1 MEKPKKFKVLL
12 VDDEDIF
19 REATAR
25 QLKVRGFVVNT
36 ADSGQAALE
45 LIHSD
50 PPDVVLLDQ
59 QMPTMQG
66 SEVFAAIKQVNP
78 LIEVI
83 MLTGNTSVDDAL
95 ELMKLGTFD
104 YLMKPINIEELLYK
118 IEDAYARKQLN
129 ELQLGSGLSA

>member
-1 MEKPKKFKVLL
+1 MDRKFKVLL

-25 QLKVRGFVVNT
+25 QLRVRGFVVNA
-36 ADSGQAALE
+36 ADSGEAALE
-45 LIHSD
+45 LVHSD

-59 QMPTMQG
+59 QMPGLSG
-66 SEVFAAIKQVNP
+66 SETFAAIKQANP

-83 MLTGNTSVDDAL
+83 MLTGNTAL

-104 YLMKPINIEELLYK
+104 YLMKPVNLEELLYK
-118 IEDAYARKQLN
+118 IEDAYARKQIN
-129 ELQLGSGLSA
+129 ERQLSAGLA